1 MPQLTEVQLL
11 ILCAGAIGFGFYL
24 LARGGDWLI
33 DACVFI
39 ASRQGLSKL
48 LIGATIVAFGT
59 SAPEMAVSLDAAL
72 KGFHD
77 LSLGN
82 VVGSNSANI
91 LFILGLQILIVGV
104 VAASPKA
111 LRRDVLAMVIASG
124 ALLAFALMGLLPRW
138 GGVVMVSALVLFTI
152 GQIQREKRLA
162 RTNPERAAHE
172 HAKEQDDIS
181 TAFRNQWHAMGFVL
195 IGLATLVLG
204 ARVLVTGAVIGAQT
218 FGISEAVIGLTIVAV
233 GTSLPELFA
242 GLIAARKG
250 HGELAIGNIVGS
262 NLFNILAILGVTAV
276 AVPLTITPEMLT
288 NIVLMVGITVAF
300 SAWLLITGRMT
311 RPLGALMVA
320 AYVAYTIW
328 LYQGVAA

>member
-11 ILCAGAIGFGFYL
+11 MLCAGAIGFGFYL
-24 LARGGDWLI
+24 LAKGGDWLI

-39 ASRQGLSKL
+39 ASKQGLSKL

-91 LFILGLQILIVGV
+91 LFILGMQILIVGV
-104 VAASPKA
+104 IAAAPKA
-111 LRRDVLAMVIASG
+111 LRRDVLAMVMASC
-124 ALLAFALMGLLPRW
+124 ALLAFAATGLLPRW
-138 GGVVMVSALVLFTI
+138 GGALMILALVLFTFW
-152 GQIQREKRLA
+152 QVQREKRMA

-172 HAKEQDDIS
+172 HVEEQDAVS
-181 TAFRNQWHAMGFVL
+181 TAFRNQWHAVGFVIL
-195 IGLATLVLG
+195 GLATLVVG
-204 ARVLVTGAVIGAQT
+204 ARVLVTGAVVGAQT

-242 GLIAARKG
+242 GLVAARKG

-262 NLFNILAILGVTAV
+262 NLFNILAILGGTALL
-276 AVPLTITPEMLT
+276 VPLTITPEMFT
-288 NIVLMVGITVAF
+288 NTVLMLGVTVVF
-300 SAWLLITGRMT
+300 SGWLLVTGRMT
-311 RPLGALMVA
+311 RALGAVMVA
-320 AYVAYTIW
+320 AYVAYTFW
-328 LYQGVAA
+328 LYQGVVG